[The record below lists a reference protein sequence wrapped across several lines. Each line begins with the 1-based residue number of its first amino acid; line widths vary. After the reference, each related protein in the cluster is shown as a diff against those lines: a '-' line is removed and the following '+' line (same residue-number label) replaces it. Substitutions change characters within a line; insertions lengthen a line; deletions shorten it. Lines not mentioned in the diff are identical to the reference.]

1 MITALILSL
10 SLASN
15 TLTQGQPEDMANGLG
30 IALVGMLAVFI
41 GLVTLTLLLPILKR
55 TVEKGIIRAETSPE
69 DGEVEE
75 RRPLTHAEVAAI
87 STAIHAQICFQD
99 QAENMK
105 LTWEDH
111 DKPFSPWRL
120 AGRAEHISGLEIVQS
135 RSRSR

>member
-1 MITALILSL
+1 MITTLILSRTIV
-10 SLASN
+10 SSM
-15 TLTQGQPEDMANGLG
+15 LTQGQPEDMSNGLG
-30 IALVGMLAVFI
+30 IAMVGMLTVFT
-41 GLVTLTLLLPILKR
+41 GLVTLTILLPILKR
-55 TVEKGIIRAETSPE
+55 MVEKGTDRAPSCTDE
-69 DGEVEE
+69 GNIEE
-75 RRPLTHAEVAAI
+75 SRPLTHAEVAAI

>member
-1 MITALILSL
+1 MITAVTLFQA
-10 SLASN
+10 LASSS
-15 TLTQGQPEDMANGLG
+15 LTQQQPDDLSNGFG
-30 IALVGMLAVFI
+30 IALVGMLTVFT
-41 GLVTLTLLLPILKR
+41 GLVTLTLLLPALKR
-55 TVEKGIIRAETSPE
+55 AVEKGAGRSSSCPE
-69 DGEVEE
+69 DLEVEE
-75 RRPLTHAEVAAI
+75 SRPLTNAEVAAI